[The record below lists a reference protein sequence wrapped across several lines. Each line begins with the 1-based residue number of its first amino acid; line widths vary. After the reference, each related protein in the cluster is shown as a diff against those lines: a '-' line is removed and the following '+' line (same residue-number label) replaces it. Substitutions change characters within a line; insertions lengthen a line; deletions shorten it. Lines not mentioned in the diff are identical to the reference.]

1 VTEAT
6 SREPRAGRPSPR
18 PGGLGRGL
26 SALIPSAGPGR
37 SGLLTLRLSAVVP
50 NPRQP
55 RGTFDAEALSELAVS
70 IKHFG
75 LLQPVVVR
83 PLDDDRFQLIAG
95 ERRFRAA
102 RLAGLDE
109 IPAIVRHTRDEQL
122 LTEALVENI
131 HRADLNPLEEAAAYQ
146 QLLEDFDMT
155 HEALADQLGR
165 SRSAISNTLRLL
177 SLPPGLQQQ
186 VAVGALSAGHA
197 RTLLAL
203 DDPAQQ
209 LRLGKRVIAEGLSVR
224 ATETLVRQ
232 LLERGDPGGRDAMD
246 RLAAAAKARKG
257 SPYRG
262 LEERLGDALATRVRI
277 KGTPKRGQVVIDYA
291 GQEDLERLLDV
302 LGRGTGE
309 DLLHE

>member
-1 VTEAT
+1 VTET
-6 SREPRAGRPSPR
+6 TGREPRPGRPSPR

-55 RGTFDAEALSELAVS
+55 RGTFDPEALSELAVS

-83 PLDDDRFQLIAG
+83 PLDDERFQLIAG

-109 IPAIVRHTRDEQL
+109 IPAIVRHTKDEQL

-197 RTLLAL
+197 RALLAL
-203 DDPAQQ
+203 EDPAQQ

-224 ATETLVRQ
+224 TTEALVRQ
-232 LLERGDPGGRDAMD
+232 LLERGDRGGRDAMD
-246 RLAAAAKARKG
+246 KLAAAAKARKG

>member
-1 VTEAT
+1 VTDPT
-6 SREPRAGRPSPR
+6 GREPRAGRPSPR

-37 SGLLTLRLSAVVP
+37 SGLLTLRLGAVVP

-55 RGTFDAEALSELAVS
+55 RGTFDPEALSELAVS

-109 IPAIVRHTRDEQL
+109 IPAIVRHTRDEQM

-146 QLLEDFDMT
+146 QLLEDFEMT

-197 RTLLAL
+197 RALLAL

-232 LLERGDPGGRDAMD
+232 LLERGHPDGRDAMD
-246 RLAAAAKARKG
+246 KLAAAAKARKG